1 METQR
6 VIPDIRSCYS
16 CGYSL
21 EGLQNP
27 ICPEC
32 GRDHN
37 TEYLACVIRHNE
49 SVSATGLA
57 YLLAGVIWTIPFLLL
72 STAEGTLLFV
82 VLGFPLYGVHYFL
95 AYEFLSLFPKR
106 RTPRKLWKHQSALSV
121 IAVAIPILLFVLI
134 CAGPFFA

>member
-1 METQR
+1 MEAQR
-6 VIPDIRSCYS
+6 ETPNIRSCYS

-21 EGLQNP
+21 EGLRNP
-27 ICPEC
+27 TCPEC

-37 TEYLACVIRHNE
+37 TEYLASIVRHNE

-72 STAEGTLLFV
+72 SLAEGTLLFM
-82 VLGFPLYGVHYFL
+82 VLGAPLYGVHYFL

-106 RTPRKLWKHQSALSV
+106 RTPRKLWKHQSSLSV
-121 IAVAIPILLFVLI
+121 VAVAIPLLLFLLI
-134 CAGPFFA
+134 CSGPYFA